1 MDPAQ
6 PVRTA
11 GTMVAVVGPSGAG
24 KDTLLAIAMAHFS
37 GSTDVHFVQ
46 RVITRALDA
55 GGEDHRSVSEAEF
68 EMLRKNGSFAVD
80 WDAHGLKYA
89 LPASVHE
96 KLALGHLVI
105 ANGSRS
111 FLDRFAKTFQSLLV
125 VNVTAAPEVLASRLE
140 ARGRESRDDILKRLK
155 RGTLTICGNYHVV
168 TIDNS
173 GEVATAGRALVE
185 ALEHERQK
193 VELPD

>member
-6 PVRTA
+6 AAPAT

-24 KDTLLAIAMAHFS
+24 KDTLLAIAMAHFARS
-37 GSTDVHFVQ
+37 ADVHFVQ
-46 RVITRALDA
+46 RIITRALDA
-55 GGEDHRSVSEAEF
+55 GGEDHRCVSDAEF
-68 EMLRKNGSFAVD
+68 EAMQKAGTFAVD

-89 LPASVHE
+89 LPGSVHH
-96 KLALGHLVI
+96 KLATGHLVV

-111 FLDRFAKTFQSLLV
+111 VLDRFADAFQPLV
-125 VNVTAAPEVLASRLE
+125 VVNITAAPEILASRLE

-155 RGTLTICGNYHVV
+155 RGTLEICGDYQVV

-173 GEVATAGRALVE
+173 GDVATAGQALIE
-185 ALEHERQK
+185 ALERVRHK
-193 VELPD
+193 ADLPD